1 MLVPKIVLVYDRRH
15 TADRTHK
22 GSIELR
28 ITMGKKQKFIAT
40 GIMVYP
46 QHWKGGNP
54 FVSGYENSPEENRQ
68 LTIII
73 NRAQKI
79 VSGMLENGEV
89 DIDAIPRLLKPSE
102 GAGITFLQYMMK
114 RIEKERETEAEAT
127 YRQKVTFY
135 NKLHEYGKIKLFSD
149 ISEKAIRD
157 FDDWLHSYKWTVTD
171 KYGSPVAKSY
181 SQATIGSFHKNLKA
195 FIADAK
201 VDGYLKDNVYVEKRI
216 KVEKGSSRIERFLTM
231 EEIERLID
239 TDMPTRSLSEARD
252 LFAIQIFSGMAYC
265 DLMSYDFTKL
275 KDLESGS
282 VCHGK
287 RKKTGTDF
295 VFVLTA
301 KAKEIL
307 EKYDYRLP
315 KLSNQKYNTKLK
327 LVADAVGIDWE
338 ISSHDGRRSC
348 GYALLNSGVPFAVVG
363 KVLGQKNI
371 QVTQAAYAKILD
383 ETVAKETSD
392 VFK

>member
-171 KYGSPVAKSY
+171 KYGRPVAKSY

-201 VDGYLKDNVYVEKRI
+201 VDGYLKENVYVEKRI
-216 KVEKGSSRIERFLTM
+216 KVDKGKTRLDQFLTPD
-231 EEIERLID
+231 EIRKVEMAE
-239 TDMPTRSLSEARD
+239 MPTKSLSEARD
-252 LFAIQIFSGMAYC
+252 LFVFALKTGMAYV
-265 DLMSYDFTKL
+265 DLMGFDPSKIKETDGVLIYT
-275 KDLESGS
+275 S
-282 VCHGK
+282 K
-287 RKKTGTDF
+287 RQKTGIKFTC
-295 VFVLTA
+295 VITESV
-301 KAKEIL
+301 KAIL
-307 EKYDYRLP
+307 DKFGGRLP
-315 KLSNQKYNTKLK
+315 RISNQKYNVKLK
-327 LVADAVGIDWE
+327 LIADAAGIDKNL
-338 ISSHDGRRSC
+338 SSHWARHSAAM
-348 GYALLNSGVPFAVVG
+348 YWLNEGVPREVISR
-363 KVLGQKNI
+363 VLGQSNLEQIK
-371 QVTQAAYAKILD
+371 AYAEILEDSVVREMKKI
-383 ETVAKETSD
+383 ER
-392 VFK
+392 